1 MSAYPAD
8 ADGDALRQVASSGSD
23 MTQPMTI
30 DFSVAAPDEAAARR
44 MAAAAELLGFDPSIY
59 EDPEKRSWS
68 VYCSKSMLATYEGV
82 VAVQGQLNA
91 MAAPHGGRCE
101 GWASF
106 GN

>member
-1 MSAYPAD
+1 MNAYPAD
-8 ADGDALRQVASSGSD
+8 ADGDALRQVAGSGSD

-30 DFSVAAPDEAAARR
+30 DFSLAVPDEAAARR
-44 MAAAAELLGFDPSIY
+44 VAAAAELLGFDPSIH

-68 VYCSKSMLATYEGV
+68 VYCSRSMLATYDGV
-82 VAVQGQLNA
+82 VAAQAQLNE
-91 MAAPHGGRCE
+91 MAAPHGARCD